1 MRGCRLGGL
10 ENFDRSGQQKAKPN
24 GRKQLKSSAKR
35 TLLTKMKTE
44 WVIDL
49 EQEEVRHREI
59 AFKVTFSGVPGT
71 QSFEGNPRF
80 PPGLTSLDQVRLI
93 RESYEVYEA
102 AYRLAKVQPSPNAK
116 IEKNSKP
123 VIGIKRK
130 KSRLVPSEV

>member
-1 MRGCRLGGL
+1 
-10 ENFDRSGQQKAKPN
+10 
-24 GRKQLKSSAKR
+24 
-35 TLLTKMKTE
+35 MKTE